1 MADASVPEVRSWPV
15 RAIQAFTGPWTAR
28 NLFSWIALF
37 LLFFFLKG
45 CIIDQFSVPTGSM
58 EPTIIGKPGFFQGDR
73 VLVNKWLFGPRIPF
87 TATRLWD
94 WAEPKRWDIV
104 VFRNPDRKNPIKY
117 LVKRVVGL
125 PGERVILHNG
135 KVTVNGDEIPFPD
148 SMPQDTYYVN
158 NVDMQAMIDRWEQ
171 SPEQREFLRLV
182 MQAHPMRYCVE
193 PALGVP
199 PADEF
204 CVVPE
209 DRYFVLGDNSLS
221 PGQFSVD
228 SRVWG
233 WVPRG
238 NLLGRAFAIWWPW
251 EHRRDFTGFSRTWW
265 GKALLYGLPASV
277 LLGILWMETR
287 SFRRRRPSPQDGRDP
302 L

>member
-1 MADASVPEVRSWPV
+1 MGDVSASTARSWPV
-15 RAIQAFTGPWTAR
+15 RALQAITGPWTAS
-28 NLFSWIALF
+28 NLFSWIGLF

-58 EPTIIGKPGFFQGDR
+58 EPTIIGKPGFFEGDR
-73 VLVNKWLFGPRIPF
+73 VLVNKWLFGPRVPF
-87 TATRLWD
+87 TTTRLWN
-94 WAEPKRWDIV
+94 WAEPERWDIV

-135 KVTVNGDEIPFPD
+135 KVTVNGEEVPFPD

-182 MQAHPMRYCVE
+182 MQTHPMRYCVE

-199 PADEF
+199 PPDEF
-204 CVVPE
+204 CVVPK

-228 SRVWG
+228 GRVWG
-233 WVPRG
+233 WVPRE

-265 GKALLYGLPASV
+265 GKCLLYGLPASI
-277 LLGILWMETR
+277 LLGIVLVETR
-287 SFRRRRPSPQDGRDP
+287 SIRRRWRRRFRTPTA
-302 L
+302 